1 MSTSNTF
8 ASLNP
13 VTGEEIAHYPNT
25 SREEVFAAVERAKIA
40 SQQWQLLSERERRR
54 ILLKWNGLLSDRIEE
69 ITAIIVAETGKPA
82 SDATLEATLAIGHL
96 AWAAKSAAK
105 VLADRYRPAGLLMFN
120 MSARVQRV
128 PLGVVGVIGPWN
140 YPIFTPMGS
149 ISYALA
155 AGNAVVFKPS
165 EYTPGVGAWLA
176 QTFDEVSP
184 IPHLFTCVTGL
195 PDTGRA
201 LTEAPVNKVS
211 FTGSTRTA
219 KKVAASCAERMVPV
233 VLECGGKDPV
243 IIAQDAD
250 IKRAAEYALWSAMSN
265 AGQTCIGAERVYVV
279 DLVADRFIEAIK
291 SAALEIHAGENYG
304 PATMPSQ
311 LGIIQRHIDD
321 AADAGGKFLVGGRD
335 SVKARYV
342 EPTILLDV
350 PESSTAIT
358 EETFGPTLVINRVKN
373 VDEAIALSNASAYGL
388 GASVWSRR
396 DGRKIAAQ
404 LDCGMVSINSV
415 IAFAAIATVPFGG
428 VKDSG
433 YGRIHGP
440 EGLIEFT
447 YPRTVVKELFRI
459 PIAFTT
465 FKRSK
470 FADNFIKK
478 VTQILN

>member
-1 MSTSNTF
+1 MSTANTF
-8 ASLNP
+8 ASHSPL
-13 VTGEEIAHYPNT
+13 TGEEIAHYPNT
-25 SREEVFAAVERAKIA
+25 SRDEVFAAVERAHLAAAKW
-40 SQQWQLLSERERRR
+40 QQLSERDRRK

-105 VLADRYRPAGLLMFN
+105 VLADQYRPAGLLMFN

-176 QTFDEVSP
+176 KTFDEVSP

-195 PDTGRA
+195 PETGVA
-201 LTEAPVNKVS
+201 LTESPVNKVS

-219 KKVAASCAERMVPV
+219 KKVAASCAARMVPV

-243 IIAQDAD
+243 IVAHDAD

-279 DLVADRFIEAIK
+279 EEVADRFIEEIGR
-291 SAALEIHAGENYG
+291 AAKEIHAGTNYG

-311 LGIIQRHIDD
+311 LKVIQSHIDD
-321 AADAGGKFLVGGRD
+321 AANAGGTFLIGGRD
-335 SVKARYV
+335 SVKAPYV

-358 EETFGPTLVINRVKN
+358 EETFGPTLVINRVKD
-373 VDEAIALSNASAYGL
+373 VDEAIHLSNASKYGL

-415 IAFAAIATVPFGG
+415 IAFAAVASVPFGG

-433 YGRIHGP
+433 YGRIHGA
-440 EGLIEFT
+440 EGLMEFT

-459 PIAFTT
+459 PLAFTT

-470 FADNFIKK
+470 FADTFIKK
-478 VTQILN
+478 VTQLLH